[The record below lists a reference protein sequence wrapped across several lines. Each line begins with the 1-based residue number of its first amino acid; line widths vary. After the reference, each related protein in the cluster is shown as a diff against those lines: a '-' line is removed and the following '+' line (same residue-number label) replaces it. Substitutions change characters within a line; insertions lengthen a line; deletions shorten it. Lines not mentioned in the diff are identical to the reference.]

1 MGKSGAFG
9 SDCGVS
15 VGVAGTHGER
25 GTRSHSFQCSGM
37 PEVDGNA
44 DYFIAQFHDITEL
57 RAAQV
62 ARRVSDERYKNL
74 LDQLPVALC
83 RVQVDGTILAVND
96 ALRTMMGSSHDDD

>member
-1 MGKSGAFG
+1 MDPTAEYRSELRVHTVKGALVLTLFNAA
-9 SDCGVS
+9 V
-15 VGVAGTHGER
+15 
-25 GTRSHSFQCSGM
+25 M